1 MDFAPVQLQDIA
13 KESVSVPRKQAALI
27 EEDIKKVIEKESVS
41 VRRKQAGLIKED
53 IKKVIAMANES
64 VTNQDI
70 KSAKELVTALVIV
83 SDIEKGRKLRSL

>member
-1 MDFAPVQLQDIA
+1 M
-13 KESVSVPRKQAALI
+13 
-27 EEDIKKVIEKESVS
+27 S

>member
-1 MDFAPVQLQDIA
+1 M
-13 KESVSVPRKQAALI
+13 
-27 EEDIKKVIEKESVS
+27 S
-41 VRRKQAGLIKED
+41 VRRKQAGLIEED